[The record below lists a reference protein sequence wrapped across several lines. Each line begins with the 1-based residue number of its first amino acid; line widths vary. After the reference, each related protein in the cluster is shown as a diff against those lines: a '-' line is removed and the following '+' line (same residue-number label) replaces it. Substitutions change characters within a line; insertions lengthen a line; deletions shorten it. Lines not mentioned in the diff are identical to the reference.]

1 MVKKH
6 DWYRLRGYLHF
17 DAPIGLKKANAIV
30 TNTNRV
36 ATHAFYPLLHYTI
49 ESFKVFK
56 NEQGAIEKK
65 VKHRPIAYAS
75 HLDSHIYSY
84 YSRVLSAKYEIA
96 LKDRGLE
103 KNVIAFRALGKS
115 NIDFAN
121 DAFEEIKK
129 RRSCSAIALDITGFF
144 DNLDH
149 QILKEHWCYLL
160 EEDKLPNDHFNVFRS
175 ITRFSKVCRDTV
187 YERLKI
193 AKNNPKNGRFKI
205 CEPEVFRRVIRANKL
220 IQVNTDL
227 KGVPQGSPISALL
240 SNIYMLTFD
249 VAAKNI
255 AEQYDG
261 CYYRYCDDMLFIV
274 PTAYKDLVEKA
285 VMAEIEKVK
294 LDINPKK
301 TEIRDFWP
309 SGAVMQS
316 SKPLQYLGFIFDGQ
330 HKLIRSAA
338 LARFSGRMKSGVRL
352 AKKTQRKANY
362 REIIAGKEVSRL
374 FKHKLYERYSHL
386 SSRNFIT
393 YGYRAAKIMQSQ
405 AIRTQLKPMWGR
417 LQKEISD
424 DNPLSNVTFSD
435 LLFGT
440 HKEQ

>member
-6 DWYRLRGYLHF
+6 DWYRMRGYIHF
-17 DAPIGLKKANAIV
+17 DAPIGLRKATVIV
-30 TNTNRV
+30 TNPNRV
-36 ATHAFYPLLHYTI
+36 ATHAFFPLVHYTI
-49 ESFKVFK
+49 ESFKVVK
-56 NEQGAIEKK
+56 NDQGEVEKK
-65 VKHRPIAYAS
+65 VKQRPIAYAG

-84 YSRVLSAKYEIA
+84 YSRVLSAKYEVA
-96 LKDRGLE
+96 LQERGLD

-160 EEDKLPNDHFNVFRS
+160 EADKLPNDHFNVFRS
-175 ITRFSKVCRDTV
+175 ITRFSKVCRDSV

-205 CEPEVFRRVIRANKL
+205 CEPEVFRRVIRANML

-285 VMAEIEKVK
+285 VMAEIAKVK
-294 LDINPKK
+294 LDINPRK

-309 SGAVMQS
+309 SGSVMQS
-316 SKPLQYLGFIFDGQ
+316 NKPLQYLGFIFDGH

-338 LARFSGRMKSGVRL
+338 LAKFSGRMKSGVRL

-362 REIIAGKEVSRL
+362 REIIAGKEVTRL
-374 FKHKLYERYSHL
+374 FKHKIYERYSHL
-386 SSRNFIT
+386 SNRNFIT
-393 YGYRAAKIMQSQ
+393 YGHRAAKIMQSQ
-405 AIRTQLKPMWGR
+405 AIRKQLKPLWGR
-417 LQKEISD
+417 LQREIAD
-424 DNPLSNVTFSD
+424 DNPLSNVTLSD
-435 LLFGT
+435 LLFRT
-440 HKEQ
+440 YKKQ

>member
-6 DWYRLRGYLHF
+6 DWYRTRGYIHF
-17 DAPIGLKKANAIV
+17 DAPIGLKKATAIV
-30 TNTNRV
+30 TNPDRV
-36 ATHAFYPLLHYTI
+36 ATHAFFPLIHYTI

-56 NEQGAIEKK
+56 NCQGEVEKK
-65 VKHRPIAYAS
+65 PKQRPIAYAS

-84 YSRVLSAKYEIA
+84 YSKIISAKYEVA
-96 LKDRGLE
+96 LQERGLD
-103 KNVIAFRALGKS
+103 KNVLAFRALGKS

-160 EEDKLPNDHFNVFRS
+160 GADKLPNDHFNVFRS

-193 AKNNPKNGRFKI
+193 AKNNPKNGRFRI
-205 CEPEVFRRVIRANKL
+205 CTPEVFRHVIRAEKL
-220 IQVNTDL
+220 IQVNTDS
-227 KGVPQGSPISALL
+227 KGIPQGSPVSALL

-249 VAAKNI
+249 VAAKSI

-274 PTAYKDLVEKA
+274 PTAYKDLVEQA
-285 VMAEIEKVK
+285 VMAEITKVK

-309 SGAVMQS
+309 SGAMMRS
-316 SKPLQYLGFIFDGQ
+316 NKPLQYLGFIFDGQ

-338 LARFSGRMKSGVRL
+338 LAKFSGRMKSGVRL

-362 REIIAGKEVSRL
+362 KELIAGKEVTRL
-374 FKHKLYERYSHL
+374 FKRKLYERYSHL
-386 SSRNFIT
+386 SNRNFVT
-393 YGYRAAKIMQSQ
+393 YGYRAASVMQSQ
-405 AIRTQLKPMWGR
+405 AIRKQLKPLWGR
-417 LQKEISD
+417 LQKEMMD
-424 DNPLSNVTFSD
+424 DNPLQSVTLSD
-435 LLFGT
+435 LIFQTG
-440 HKEQ
+440 KEP